1 MDEPADVAT
10 TPVER
15 RGGLFHPLGVLVGKA
30 VLRAPRLTPHLI
42 GRDAPRRELAAA
54 GATLHDATCDDGV
67 SLAYA
72 FVPPAA
78 GEPRKPPVLY
88 LHGWME
94 TKEVH
99 ARPARL
105 LADRG
110 HPVILAD
117 LRAHG
122 DSGGKFCTFGVR
134 ERHDA
139 DAVLDDAARRF
150 DLEPPF
156 VTVGFSTGA
165 VTVLHHL
172 AVDREGPPFH
182 GQGRVAACCALAP
195 MISFRGGVRWFRGML
210 APQVAQK
217 WLLLGCAGAIRR
229 AGFTYNETDLRG
241 VVADETRPVLF
252 ASGPLGSRWTLGDH
266 VTELHRL
273 KKHGW
278 TDYVEVDAP
287 THFTVGVEA
296 WDRILPAWDAM
307 LGEIA

>member
-1 MDEPADVAT
+1 MDEPAAVTT

-15 RGGLFHPLGVLVGKA
+15 RAGVFHPLGVLVGGA
-30 VLRAPRLTPHLI
+30 VLRAPRLTPWWI
-42 GRDAPRRELAAA
+42 DREEPRAELKISGATFHAATA
-54 GATLHDATCDDGV
+54 EDGATL
-67 SLAYA
+67 AYC
-72 FVPPAA
+72 FVPPAD
-78 GEPRKPPVLY
+78 GEPRKAPVLY

-99 ARPARL
+99 ADPARL

-122 DSGGKFCTFGVR
+122 DSTGKLCTFGVR

-139 DAVLDDAARRF
+139 EAVLDDAARRF
-150 DLEPPF
+150 GLEPPF

-172 AVDREGPPFH
+172 AVDRAGKN
-182 GQGRVAACCALAP
+182 RVAACCALAP

-210 APQVAQK
+210 APKIAQK

-229 AGFTYNETDLRG
+229 AGFTYHETDLRD
-241 VVADETRPVLF
+241 VVAGETRPVLF
-252 ASGPLGSRWTLGDH
+252 ASGPLGSRYTLGDH

-273 KKHGW
+273 KKRGW

-287 THFTVGVEA
+287 THFTVGVDA

-307 LGEIA
+307 LGELS